1 MALEGRAG
9 VMQRR
14 GYEDDAAAC
23 GGICPG
29 IGIRLSG
36 FEKVGDSGSQGVIG
50 AYHVNV
56 DDGFEGVR
64 GDAYYWGEEVPCCAG
79 TEFSLSLCI

>member
-23 GGICPG
+23 RGVCPG
-29 IGIRLSG
+29 IGIRLGGS
-36 FEKVGDSGSQGVIG
+36 EKVRDGGSEGIIG
-50 AYHVNV
+50 A
-56 DDGFEGVR
+56 
-64 GDAYYWGEEVPCCAG
+64 
-79 TEFSLSLCI
+79 